1 MRRFGFTLYTLLI
14 GSCVF
19 ASNLLAQTPNTT
31 QTALEK
37 PALEQPALEIIYP
50 AAERADMPALAKRG
64 KYQVGVK
71 TIEVVNPDQLDVQNF
86 SLWEDRKLTL
96 EVWYPATHSPNLNNT
111 ALASYQNQTRLGH
124 AFNLQGNA
132 YRDVPANQQQTYPLI
147 VLSHGYTGYRTI
159 MFYLG
164 EHLASHGYVVA
175 AIDHTDSTNAEV
187 NFTESPHSGFV
198 STLRNRPRDQ
208 QFVLE
213 HFSKTELKQEFSVD
227 TNRAAVVGYSM
238 GGYGALNTVGG
249 CYDLSMDHLSKIGF
263 PAPLAL
269 LAAPVLSGCNAGLEQ
284 PDPRWKAMTAIA
296 PWGQMF
302 DIHSEASLA
311 KITVPS
317 LLIAG
322 SEDDVSGYENG
333 VKKIYEQLTG
343 NNKYLLVYEN
353 ARHNIA
359 PHPAP
364 QAAYAE
370 EGDLSFYA
378 DPVWNTHTIN
388 MVNQHMTLAFLN
400 CHVKSRKDDCDMLPT
415 RLSATQTKQPDGS
428 LTQAWPG
435 FSNRWGVGLLF
446 YRKN

>member
-1 MRRFGFTLYTLLI
+1 MRRSGFALCTSFIISCFFCANLY
-14 GSCVF
+14 
-19 ASNLLAQTPNTT
+19 AQS
-31 QTALEK
+31 A
-37 PALEQPALEIIYP
+37 EQLYP
-50 AAERADMPALAKRG
+50 ATERADTPELAKRG
-64 KYQVGVK
+64 KYKVGVK
-71 TIEVVNPDQLDVQNF
+71 TINVVNPDQLDVQNF
-86 SLWEDRKLTL
+86 TLWKDRKLTL
-96 EVWYPATHSPNLNNT
+96 EVWYPATHSPNLNST
-111 ALASYQNQTRLGH
+111 PLASYQNQTRLGH

-132 YRDVPANQQQTYPLI
+132 YRDVPVNQQHRYPLV

-198 STLRNRPRDQ
+198 STLRNRARDQ
-208 QFVLE
+208 QFVLD
-213 HFSKTELKQEFSVD
+213 HFSSSNLKQQFSVD
-227 TNRAAVVGYSM
+227 TDNAAVVGYSM

-249 CYDLSMDHLSKIGF
+249 CYDLSMDNLTKIGF
-263 PAPLAL
+263 PAPVAL
-269 LAAPVLSGCNAGLEQ
+269 LAAPLLSTCNAGQEQ

-296 PWGQMF
+296 PWGQAVNV
-302 DIHSEASLA
+302 HSEESLA

-333 VKKIYEQLTG
+333 VKKIYEQLNG

-364 QAAYAE
+364 QAAYAQDP
-370 EGDLSFYA
+370 DLSFYA

-388 MVNQHMTLAFLN
+388 MVNQHTALAFLN
-400 CHVKSRKDDCDMLPT
+400 CHVKSLKSDCDMLPS
-415 RLSATQTKQPDGS
+415 RLSSTQKKQPDGT
-428 LTQAWPG
+428 LTKAWPG
-435 FSNRWGVGLLF
+435 FAERWGVGLLF
-446 YRKN
+446 YRKE